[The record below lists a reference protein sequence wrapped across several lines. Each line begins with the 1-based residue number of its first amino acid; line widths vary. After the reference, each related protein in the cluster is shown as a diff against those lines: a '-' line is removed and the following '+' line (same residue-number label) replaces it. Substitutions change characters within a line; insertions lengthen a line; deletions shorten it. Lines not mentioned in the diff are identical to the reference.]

1 MRLNKVIALGVVTT
15 FLVGAGASFFITSTT
30 EAKPFNNNQK
40 KESIIKKNYNL
51 TQKERVEV
59 SYFKKRT
66 TFSEEDIAKLL
77 KKGFNR
83 ENIKEVYVLSQ
94 ISTDK
99 FDDILSVYQ
108 DEDRDIDMTLKD
120 LKLDTDKYQ
129 EQFKKVFPDG
139 DDTDFDRVVRSKPV
153 WTLSPPK

>member
-1 MRLNKVIALGVVTT
+1 MRLNKMIALGVVTT
-15 FLVGAGASFFITSTT
+15 FLVGAGASFFMTSTT

-99 FDDILSVYQ
+99 FEDILSVYQ
-108 DEDRDIDMTLKD
+108 DEDKDIDMTLKD

-129 EQFKKVFPDG
+129 EQFKKVFQNG
-139 DDTDFDRVVRSKPV
+139 DDTDFDRVVRNKPV
-153 WTLSPPK
+153 WALSSPK